1 MLPDH
6 PEMLAHRDMFSSVR
20 ESGGLFANLADRQR
34 LSPACALAMRNVFC
48 AWRVPRQ
55 QAAALLGVS
64 LYTWNR
70 IQNDNWRGCFSQ
82 DQLTRAS
89 LMLGIYRNLH
99 SVFDQVLA
107 DQWVGLANSGPL
119 FCGKRPIAFM
129 IRGGILGMYWVR
141 RHLESLAQGH

>member
-6 PEMLAHRDMFSSVR
+6 PEMLAHRDVFSPVR
-20 ESGGLFANLADRQR
+20 DNDGLFANVADRKR
-34 LSPACALAMRNVFC
+34 LSPACARAMRNILRD
-48 AWRVPRQ
+48 WRVPRQ

-64 LYTWNR
+64 LYSWNR
-70 IQNDNWRGCFSQ
+70 IQNDNWRGCFTQ

-89 LMLGIYRNLH
+89 LTLGIYRSLH

-119 FCGKRPIAFM
+119 FRGKRPIEFM
-129 IRGGILGMYWVR
+129 ISEGILGMYSVR
-141 RHLESLAQGH
+141 RHLESLVQG

>member
-6 PEMLAHRDMFSSVR
+6 PEMLAHRDVFSRVR
-20 ESGGLFANLADRQR
+20 DSGGLFANVADRKR
-34 LSPACALAMRNVFC
+34 LSPACARAMRTIFRD
-48 AWRVPRQ
+48 WRVPRH
-55 QAAALLGVS
+55 QAAAVLGVS

-89 LMLGIYRNLH
+89 LTLGIYGSLH
-99 SVFDQVLA
+99 SVFDEVLA

-119 FCGKRPIAFM
+119 FRSKRPIEFM
-129 IRGGILGMYWVR
+129 ISEGILGMYWVR
-141 RHLESLAQGH
+141 RQLESLAQGC

>member
-6 PEMLAHRDMFSSVR
+6 PEMLAHRDMLSSMR
-20 ESGGLFANLADRQR
+20 ASRGLFADAADRQR
-34 LSPACALAMRNVFC
+34 LSPACARAMRNIFRE
-48 AWRVPRQ
+48 WRVPRH
-55 QAAALLGVS
+55 QAAAVLGVS
-64 LYTWNR
+64 LYTLNR

-89 LMLGIYRNLH
+89 LTLGIYRNLH
-99 SVFDQVLA
+99 SVFDQALA

-129 IRGGILGMYWVR
+129 ISEGILGMYWVR
-141 RHLESLAQGH
+141 RQLESLAQGC

>member
-6 PEMLAHRDMFSSVR
+6 PEMLAHRDVFSPMH
-20 ESGGLFANLADRQR
+20 ESGGLFANVADRKR
-34 LSPACALAMRNVFC
+34 LSPACARAMRNILRD
-48 AWRVPRQ
+48 WRVPRA

-64 LYTWNR
+64 LYSWNR
-70 IQNDNWRGCFSQ
+70 IQNDNWRGCFTQ

-89 LMLGIYRNLH
+89 LILGIYRSLH

-119 FCGKRPIAFM
+119 FCGKRPIEFM
-129 IRGGILGMYWVR
+129 ISEGILGMYSVL
-141 RHLESLAQGH
+141 RHLESLVQDH

>member
-6 PEMLAHRDMFSSVR
+6 QEMLAHRDMFSPVR
-20 ESGGLFANLADRQR
+20 ESGGLFANLADRKR
-34 LSPACALAMRNVFC
+34 LSPACARAMRNIFRD
-48 AWRVPRQ
+48 WRVSRH

-64 LYTWNR
+64 LYSWNR

-89 LMLGIYRNLH
+89 LTLGIYGCLH
-99 SVFDQVLA
+99 SVFDEVLA

-119 FCGKRPIAFM
+119 FRGKRPIAFM
-129 IRGGILGMYWVR
+129 VSEGILGMYSVR
-141 RHLESLAQGH
+141 RHLESLVQG

>member
-6 PEMLAHRDMFSSVR
+6 PEMPAHRDMLYSMRASR
-20 ESGGLFANLADRQR
+20 GLFADAADRKR
-34 LSPACALAMRNVFC
+34 LSPACARAMRTIFRD
-48 AWRVPRQ
+48 WRVPRH
-55 QAAALLGVS
+55 QAAAVLGVS
-64 LYTWNR
+64 LYSWNR

-89 LMLGIYRNLH
+89 LTLGIYGSLH

-107 DQWVGLANSGPL
+107 NQWVSLANSGPL
-119 FCGKRPIAFM
+119 FRGKRPIEFM
-129 IRGGILGMYWVR
+129 ISEGILGMYSVR

>member
-6 PEMLAHRDMFSSVR
+6 PEMLAHRDVFSRVR
-20 ESGGLFANLADRQR
+20 DSGGLFANLADRKR
-34 LSPACALAMRNVFC
+34 LSPACARAMRNIFRE
-48 AWRVPRQ
+48 WRVPRH

-64 LYTWNR
+64 LNFWNW

-89 LMLGIYRNLH
+89 LTLGIYRSLH

-107 DQWVGLANSGPL
+107 DRWVGLTNSGPL
-119 FCGKRPIAFM
+119 FRGKRPIEFM
-129 IRGGILGMYWVR
+129 ISEGILGMYSVR
-141 RHLESLAQGH
+141 RHVESLVQGH